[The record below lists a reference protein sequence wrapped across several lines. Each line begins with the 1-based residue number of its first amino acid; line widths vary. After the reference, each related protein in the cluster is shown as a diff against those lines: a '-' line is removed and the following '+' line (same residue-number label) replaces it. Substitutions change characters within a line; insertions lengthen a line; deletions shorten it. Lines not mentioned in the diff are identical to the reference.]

1 MAHDFKLKSTA
12 LLTAFEI
19 GDIYLTC
26 VPHLAENRDLRVLNF
41 DTFCT
46 SLILMALTA
55 YRESPAASP
64 ANKVKTLL
72 VFMWRAI
79 NSPDVTQRA
88 VTDRY
93 MSDVKSHAG
102 SLNIFG
108 SGLFSDTL
116 LTMWQNDRYPNY
128 LASAEKVDDSLQILE
143 RVAGYHSA
151 VDGNVSGISQRTATE
166 TRKRELTKRR
176 TGKSELYGYQIAE
189 LFSRKPELAELVYLE
204 IQNCQDI
211 LEV

>member
-1 MAHDFKLKSTA
+1 
-12 LLTAFEI
+12 
-19 GDIYLTC
+19 
-26 VPHLAENRDLRVLNF
+26 
-41 DTFCT
+41 
-46 SLILMALTA
+46 
-55 YRESPAASP
+55 
-64 ANKVKTLL
+64 
-72 VFMWRAI
+72 
-79 NSPDVTQRA
+79 
-88 VTDRY
+88 
-93 MSDVKSHAG
+93 
-102 SLNIFG
+102 
-108 SGLFSDTL
+108 
-116 LTMWQNDRYPNY
+116 
-128 LASAEKVDDSLQILE
+128 VDDSLQILE